1 VDQKATL
8 GRVVPWALEEDNIR
22 VAVLTG
28 SVARGDDQFDSL
40 SDLDIELYVKDPRPL
55 LERSDW
61 YERFGQVLVVE
72 ELDDPDWHPTR
83 LVYYVDGKIDFM
95 IGHVDHAKTGIE
107 YEQPY
112 RILIDKD
119 DLGEHMRFR
128 QRRETPPLP
137 SEFLRSVNWFYAAA
151 LMEAKSIVR
160 EEPWLAYLRD
170 RDLKD
175 ELLKMVEWDHS
186 VRHRWERETLRV
198 GLHLRDRLDD
208 DVLSALDSCWAD
220 FSVQEMQRALRASIA
235 LFNELATRTAHA
247 LGMEAFDARATLAEI
262 ERILALDGRRSR

>member
-1 VDQKATL
+1 MDQEAIL
-8 GRVVPWALEEDNIR
+8 ERVVSWASEEDNIR

-72 ELDDPDWHPTR
+72 ELEEADWHPTR

-95 IGHVDHAKTGIE
+95 IGHVDHAKSGIE

-119 DLGEHMRFR
+119 GLGGQMRVANV
-128 QRRETPPLP
+128 ETTPPSP
-137 SEFLRSVNWFYAAA
+137 SEFLRSANWF
-151 LMEAKSIVR
+151 
-160 EEPWLAYLRD
+160 
-170 RDLKD
+170 
-175 ELLKMVEWDHS
+175 
-186 VRHRWERETLRV
+186 
-198 GLHLRDRLDD
+198 
-208 DVLSALDSCWAD
+208 
-220 FSVQEMQRALRASIA
+220 
-235 LFNELATRTAHA
+235 
-247 LGMEAFDARATLAEI
+247 
-262 ERILALDGRRSR
+262 